1 MTTHSV
7 TQALEEC
14 FDKSLTELPRKLRQ
28 IAEAHIPNW
37 DDLPARERSATALNI
52 DEYCAA
58 WIDSELRIEFW
69 WNQDFV
75 SAKDAATLLY
85 GQKPRSTETPG
96 KSDTFNDAGGHETT
110 PEDFD
115 HLIKVFK
122 NHERDEPA
130 KHTMNDWFTIVENA
144 NRQYKGTLEPKR
156 GMKYH
161 CWIDAWLAV
170 NTDNRIL
177 LQVSPAEPVTLA
189 AVLPAPLPIEDAKR
203 AAWIVKAREIADE
216 IGLKKWRL
224 GERQITA
231 RNICNAVATE
241 LAKGEP
247 NDAQRYHGSQGPR
260 AADAIRSVALKGW
273 RFICPSGTT
282 GINGTDEIAP
292 EYIPH

>member
-7 TQALEEC
+7 MQTLEEW
-14 FDKSLTELPRKLRQ
+14 FSKPLKELPLKLRQ

-37 DDLPARERSATALNI
+37 DDLPTSGRRATALNI

-69 WNQDFV
+69 WIQNFV
-75 SAKDAATLLY
+75 SAQDAATLLY
-85 GQKPRSTETPG
+85 GQKPGSTETPG

-130 KHTMNDWFTIVENA
+130 KRTMNDWFTIVENA

-170 NTDNRIL
+170 NTDKKTS
-177 LQVSPAEPVTLA
+177 QVLPAEPVTPEA
-189 AVLPAPLPIEDAKR
+189 KVVPATEMEATTEAPPVLPAAALLEQTGDAGLSKR
-203 AAWIVKAREIADE
+203 
-216 IGLKKWRL
+216 
-224 GERQITA
+224 ERQIRA
-231 RNICNAVATE
+231 IE
-241 LAKGEP
+241 LAIVKLGLPAMSIPTGGKNNVQVECKRASTLFGGGIDP
-247 NDAQRYHGSQGPR
+247 FKEAWQAAVSQNR
-260 AADAIRSVALKGW
+260 VRTV
-273 RFICPSGTT
+273 RHRQYSGK
-282 GINGTDEIAP
+282 
-292 EYIPH
+292 